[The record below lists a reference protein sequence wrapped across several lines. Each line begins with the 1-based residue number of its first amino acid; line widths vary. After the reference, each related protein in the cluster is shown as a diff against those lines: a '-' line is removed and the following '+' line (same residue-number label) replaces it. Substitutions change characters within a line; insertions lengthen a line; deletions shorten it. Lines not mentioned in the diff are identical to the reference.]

1 MGYTRAAQPQR
12 QNQYGIMTSAQRQRI
27 KELFDAAFELAP
39 SDQARLLA
47 EACADDPAVRAEVE
61 QLLQRHRESPEYLEA
76 QPINALLELP
86 EEPAL
91 TGLQPGREIGPYRL
105 LRELGRGG
113 MAAVYLA
120 ERADG
125 VHAQPVAI
133 KFVWPG
139 GGRAMVQRFRRERE
153 ILARLNHPNIARLL
167 DGGTTE
173 EGWHYLVME
182 YVEGQ
187 TITAY
192 CRAHKLGIT
201 ARLELF
207 RTVCAAVQYAHQNLV
222 IHRDLKPS
230 NILVTPASDGKAGTA
245 KLLDFGIAKLLDP
258 GLAEGEPSTLT
269 RGGLLPLTP
278 LYASPEQVRNQPIT
292 TASDVY
298 SLGVLLY
305 ELLTGCKPYRTES
318 AFPPDQMR
326 AVLEEEPERP
336 SSKAKSEAGSRKLE
350 EIQATHSLANSEF
363 RIPSSQLQGDLD
375 NIVLKA
381 LQKEVRLRYATV
393 EQLSDDLQRHLVG
406 EPVPARPATWRYR
419 AGKYVGRNKPFVA
432 AASLLMLVLVAIT
445 GVTAWQLRTSR
456 AREREQR
463 YALYAADMRQAGADW
478 GEGNLVQM
486 DELLERHRPGNGIDD
501 EWRGF
506 EWFALWKL
514 LHVEERSIS
523 FPIWFSGPCLTPD
536 GKTVLFGQS
545 ETIGMWDAVSGR
557 YIGEF
562 AKIEGGIQ
570 RLTLSTDGTK
580 LVDCSK
586 SFRTN

>member
-1 MGYTRAAQPQR
+1 
-12 QNQYGIMTSAQRQRI
+12 MTSAQRQRI

-39 SDQARLLA
+39 AAQVRLLA
-47 EACADDPAVRAEVE
+47 EACADDPAVCAEVE

-76 QPINALLELP
+76 QPINELLELP

-91 TGLQPGREIGPYRL
+91 AGLHSGREIGPYRL
-105 LRELGRGG
+105 VRELARGG
-113 MAAVYLA
+113 MGAVHLA
-120 ERADG
+120 ERADD
-125 VHAQPVAI
+125 VHTQPVAI

-139 GGRAMVQRFRRERE
+139 GGREMVQRFRRERE

-167 DGGTTE
+167 DGGTTA

-192 CRAHKLGIT
+192 CRAQKLAIP

-230 NILVTPASDGKAGTA
+230 NILVTPAPDGKAGTA

-258 GLAEGEPSTLT
+258 GLAEGEPSTPSTLT

-318 AFPPDQMR
+318 VFPPDQMR
-326 AVLEEEPERP
+326 AVCEEEPERP
-336 SSKAKSEAGSRKLE
+336 SLRVAERMKDEGGRMKAAPL
-350 EIQATHSLANSEF
+350 H
-363 RIPSSQLQGDLD
+363 PSSLIPHPSALRGDLD

-381 LQKEVRLRYATV
+381 LQKEVRLRYPTV
-393 EQLSDDLQRHLVG
+393 EQLSDDLQRHLMG
-406 EPVPARPATWRYR
+406 EPVTARPATWRYR

-432 AASLLMLVLVAIT
+432 AASTLLLTLIVGALVTL
-445 GVTAWQLRTSR
+445 WQLRASL
-456 AREREQR
+456 AREHEQRREQ
-463 YALYAADMRQAGADW
+463 YAADIRQAGADW
-478 GEGNLVQM
+478 GEGNLVHM
-486 DELLERHRPGNGIDD
+486 DELLEHHRPGNGTDD
-501 EWRGF
+501 E
-506 EWFALWKL
+506 
-514 LHVEERSIS
+514 
-523 FPIWFSGPCLTPD
+523 
-536 GKTVLFGQS
+536 
-545 ETIGMWDAVSGR
+545 
-557 YIGEF
+557 
-562 AKIEGGIQ
+562 
-570 RLTLSTDGTK
+570 
-580 LVDCSK
+580 
-586 SFRTN
+586 